1 MPLVNKYGDLYA
13 AFEDASTKGKGVLK
27 GLIDEKYID
36 GLFDIIV
43 TNVENPLISI
53 TGHLTLESYS
63 GNGVNVIKEALVTA
77 RDKFKDKVEDV
88 EIKMKGLQN
97 TLSTLS
103 LKTINS

>member
-1 MPLVNKYGDLYA
+1 MKNILMG
-13 AFEDASTKGKGVLK
+13 
-27 GLIDEKYID
+27 
-36 GLFDIIV
+36 FDIIV

-103 LKTINS
+103 LKDYKTAESVLRDIAEMAIAHVQNNEGKGSFKRS